1 MLRSKGINVR
11 INDVFR
17 RLDEYSEPVGEWPYV
32 LTGSQEKA
40 LENAEQVLDHEIKNN
55 ELQLVRTNLS
65 LDILEEMLDSW
76 DKKRFDPPRDLW

>member
-1 MLRSKGINVR
+1 MLWSRGINVR

-17 RLDEYSEPVGEWPYV
+17 RLDEYSEPVGEWPYK

-40 LENAEQVLDHEIKNN
+40 LENAEQALENGITSN

-65 LDILEEMLDSW
+65 LDILEEMLNIW
-76 DKKRFDPPRDLW
+76 DNKRFDPPRDLW